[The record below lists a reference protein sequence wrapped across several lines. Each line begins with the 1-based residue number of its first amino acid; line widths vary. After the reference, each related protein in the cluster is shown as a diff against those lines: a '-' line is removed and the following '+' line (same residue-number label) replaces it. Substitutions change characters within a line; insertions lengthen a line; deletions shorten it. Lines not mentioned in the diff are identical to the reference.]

1 MGGAHLIGT
10 DENRQVEEVGEKEY
24 ELEMAVDG
32 ERG

>member
-1 MGGAHLIGT
+1 MGGDHLIGT
-10 DENRQVEEVGEKEY
+10 SENRQVEELGEKED